1 MKDLEEYNKRYD
13 NLLKNEQDTLN
24 YVNECVRKADEFYKA
39 NVNPQNYELPVE
51 RSQEAQRLMEN
62 IKEAVKRF
70 ENAIDERLEFL
81 KRGC

>member
-51 RSQEAQRLMEN
+51 RSQEAQRLVEN

-70 ENAIDERLEFL
+70 ENVIDERLEFL

>member
-51 RSQEAQRLMEN
+51 RSQEAQCLVEN